1 MHNKK
6 TKILLLLALV
16 SVTVYSLS
24 PYFEIN
30 FEESKSDIKIKT
42 ILYDFIST
50 QYNIAVGKNM
60 PPERLNELV
69 NAIMESSKIFEISP
83 LLITA
88 IIDTETNFK
97 NIIGPY
103 GEIGYMQIRPTTAK
117 FIIEEYYSLFES
129 LNYTQK
135 EISWIEQRLLVD
147 PRYNILVGTAY
158 LKYLT
163 DSHGDIY
170 KALGWYNGGG
180 NAYYSNKVV
189 YRLNKI
195 SINYPLL

>member
-6 TKILLLLALV
+6 DKVLLLLALV
-16 SVTVYSLS
+16 SITVYSLS

-30 FEESKSDIKIKT
+30 IEESKSDIKIKT

-50 QYNIAVGKNM
+50 QYKVAVGKDM
-60 PPERLNELV
+60 SPERLNELV

-103 GEIGYMQIRPTTAK
+103 GEIGYMQIRPNCK
-117 FIIEEYYSLFES
+117 VYY
-129 LNYTQK
+129 
-135 EISWIEQRLLVD
+135 RG
-147 PRYNILVGTAY
+147 IL
-158 LKYLT
+158 
-163 DSHGDIY
+163 
-170 KALGWYNGGG
+170 
-180 NAYYSNKVV
+180 
-189 YRLNKI
+189 
-195 SINYPLL
+195 

>member
-83 LLITA
+83 L
-88 IIDTETNFK
+88 
-97 NIIGPY
+97 
-103 GEIGYMQIRPTTAK
+103 
-117 FIIEEYYSLFES
+117 
-129 LNYTQK
+129 
-135 EISWIEQRLLVD
+135 
-147 PRYNILVGTAY
+147 
-158 LKYLT
+158 
-163 DSHGDIY
+163 
-170 KALGWYNGGG
+170 
-180 NAYYSNKVV
+180 
-189 YRLNKI
+189 
-195 SINYPLL
+195 

>member
-6 TKILLLLALV
+6 TKTILLLALA
-16 SVTVYSLS
+16 SITVYSIS

-30 FEESKSDIKIKT
+30 LEDSKSDIKIKT

-50 QYNIAVGKNM
+50 QYKAAAGKDM
-60 PPERLNELV
+60 PQTRLNELV

-83 LLITA
+83 ILIAA

-103 GEIGYMQIRPTTAK
+103 GEVGYMQIRPTTAK

-129 LNYTQK
+129 LNYSQK
-135 EISWIEQRLLVD
+135 DTSWIEQRLLVD
-147 PRYNILVGTAY
+147 PRFNILVGSAY
-158 LKYLT
+158 LRYLT